1 MKRSEQKLNDT
12 WDLSSLCIDINDFN
26 SRYNKLLKD
35 LPILSSFNGKL
46 SLDSDNLFNA
56 LEFIKTYLQEAEC
69 ISSYALLRFEA
80 DASDNEN
87 AELAGKA
94 SILQAK
100 IAEALSYLEPEILSI
115 DRDKLKKII
124 AEPRFDE
131 YKIFIS
137 KIIRFAPYTLTKNE
151 ERILSLNSEASEAP
165 SRAFHDLTDV
175 DMDFGFVNGEKLTQ
189 SSYMSL
195 IRNSD
200 ENIRRE
206 AYLKFHNTFAKNQH
220 VIARLYEG
228 SVNQDIFS
236 SRARGYSSSLS
247 ASLFSDNV
255 SEDVYRNLISAVHEG
270 FPVLHRYYKLL
281 AKVIGKDKLKHYDVY
296 QPLVKNIKCNYSYDD
311 AVTMIKEAV
320 SPLGKEYQDV
330 LVKGLTTER
339 WVDRYE
345 NEGKR
350 SGAFSA
356 GCFTGKPYILTN
368 YKEDVID
375 SIFTLIHEGGH
386 SMHSYYSAKNNPFM
400 HYNYTIFEA
409 EVASTF
415 NEQLLSRYL
424 INNSC
429 DNKMKAYL
437 LSHEISSIVA
447 TLFRQTMF
455 AEYELLIHEA
465 VERGEVATAEFM
477 RKTYKSLLESYFGQ
491 NMEFEDVSDIECM
504 RIPHFY
510 NAFYVYK
517 YATGISASIAL
528 ADRVLEGGE
537 KEREDYLSFLK
548 SGGSKY
554 PIESLKL
561 GGVDMSKKE
570 SVEKAIK
577 HFAKLLD
584 ELERIIEY

>member
-115 DRDKLKKII
+115 DRDKLEKII

-151 ERILSLNSEASEAP
+151 ERILSLNAEASEAP

-206 AYLKFHNTFAKNQH
+206 AYLKFHTTFAKNQH

-311 AVTMIKEAV
+311 AVCIIKEAV
-320 SPLGKEYQDV
+320 SPLGKEYQEI

-424 INNSC
+424 INNSH

-477 RKTYKSLLESYFGQ
+477 RKTYKSLLESYFGPI
-491 NMEFEDVSDIECM
+491 MEFEDVSDIECM

-577 HFAKLLD
+577 HFGTLLD
-584 ELERIIEY
+584 QIEEIIEY